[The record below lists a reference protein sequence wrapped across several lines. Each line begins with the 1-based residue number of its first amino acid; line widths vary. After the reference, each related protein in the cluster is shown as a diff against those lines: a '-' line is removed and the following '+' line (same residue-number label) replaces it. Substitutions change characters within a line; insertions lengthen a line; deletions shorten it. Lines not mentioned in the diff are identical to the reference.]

1 MKQTKEKKKSRVRQF
16 FRVFFGRG
24 IITKISL
31 GIITIF
37 ILTAIFAPLL
47 AQYDPTKID
56 PIHKYMDLFSEG
68 HPLGTDRFG
77 RDVLSRLIYGART
90 SLVCSLLSTM
100 WASIVGSTLGII
112 AGYFQG
118 VPEKIITRLMDAQ
131 LAVPGLILSMTL
143 ATIFGKSIFA
153 IAIVIGIGSIPGYTR
168 MAYSTVLTLKEND
181 FVVASRLVGQSK
193 FKIMFKHLLPNCFS
207 SLIVI
212 FTMSLG
218 NAIMVESGLAYL
230 GVGLSEPTPAWGIMV
245 SDGFQVLSTYP
256 SLALLPGFC
265 VMLIVI
271 AFNVIGD
278 SLRDALDPKLRGRL

>member
-1 MKQTKEKKKSRVRQF
+1 MNETKERKKKRVKQF

-31 GIITIF
+31 VIISIF

-56 PIHKYMDLFSEG
+56 PINKYLGLFSEG

-230 GVGLSEPTPAWGIMV
+230 GVGLSEPIPAWGIMV

-271 AFNVIGD
+271 AFNVLGD
-278 SLRDALDPKLRGRL
+278 SLRDAMDPKLRGRL